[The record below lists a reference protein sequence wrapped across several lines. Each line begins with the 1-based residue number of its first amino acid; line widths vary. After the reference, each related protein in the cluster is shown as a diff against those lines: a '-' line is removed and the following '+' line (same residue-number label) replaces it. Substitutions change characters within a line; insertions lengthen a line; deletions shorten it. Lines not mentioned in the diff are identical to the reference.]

1 MSIELQIVAVGD
13 FKGEASIVAQI
24 CEDLNTT
31 FILDATKFMSIE
43 FHIVTVGDLEGEA
56 SNVAHI
62 WGHPNT
68 TLILDIPKW
77 KLHFFFLICLVLFP
91 IVLRIFDSTMEY
103 LPFYLHQLGANQNYK
118 WRNFNLSI
126 PLKTIE
132 HPNVHLNM

>member
-1 MSIELQIVAVGD
+1 MSIELLIVTAGD

-24 CEDLNTT
+24 YVHPNTT

-43 FHIVTVGDLEGEA
+43 FRIVIVGDLEGEA

-77 KLHFFFLICLVLFP
+77 KLHFFF
-91 IVLRIFDSTMEY
+91 
-103 LPFYLHQLGANQNYK
+103 
-118 WRNFNLSI
+118 
-126 PLKTIE
+126 
-132 HPNVHLNM
+132 